1 MKLSKTNKQIKSH
14 ATITVRQVVANV
26 LNVKTTDI
34 TNKTKLSYFDAMAAT
49 FDLHHVYPYIY
60 FPEGTFDRYCR
71 VDRLERYVC
80 THLMNPKS
88 R

>member
-14 ATITVRQVVANV
+14 ATMTVRQVVANV
-26 LNVKTTDI
+26 LNVKPTEI

-49 FDLHHVYPYIY
+49 FDLHHVYPYIC
-60 FPEGTFDRYCR
+60 FPEDKFDRYCR
-71 VDRLERYVC
+71 VDRLGRYVC